1 MGTIRRASLGH
12 ASSGKASQ
20 FSRSDEEAG
29 AREAFAD
36 AALYDFEYRR
46 RRADVNF
53 YRGLARDR
61 MEFEPAGPILDLA
74 CGSGRLLVPLLR
86 DGHAVVGVDLSSAML
101 AETARKVARLS
112 AARRARALLVR
123 GDLRSF
129 AMAPRFALAIAA
141 FHSVQHLVSDADLLR
156 FFRRVRAALGP
167 RGWFAFDVLP
177 PDPVWLGRD
186 PDRRWARTM
195 FHHPKTR
202 ERLVYTV
209 SQTYDPDRRALHMR
223 IHYQPVDKQGQ
234 AAGRERIHRLCH
246 RQLWPADVESLLAR
260 AGFRLVARLA
270 DFHGRTLDDDS
281 PADEHVY
288 VSVVR

>member
-1 MGTIRRASLGH
+1 MASIRH
-12 ASSGKASQ
+12 ATSGPAAR
-20 FSRSDEEAG
+20 FSRSDEDAG

-61 MEFEPAGPILDLA
+61 MQFEPEGPILDLA

-86 DGHAVVGVDLSSAML
+86 DGHSVVGVDLSSAML
-101 AETARKVARLS
+101 TEAARKVARLS
-112 AARRARALLVR
+112 SVRRNRALLLR
-123 GDLRSF
+123 ADLRSF

-141 FHSVQHLVSDADLLR
+141 FHSVQHLVSDSELLR

-167 RGWFAFDVLP
+167 RGWFALDVLP
-177 PDPVWLGRD
+177 PDPAWLARD
-186 PDRRWARTM
+186 PERRWARTT

-209 SQTYDPDRRALHMR
+209 SQTYDPNRRVLHMR
-223 IHYQPVDKQGQ
+223 IHYQPVDEQGR
-234 AAGRERIHRLCH
+234 ATGPERVHRLCH
-246 RQLWPADVESLLAR
+246 RQLWPADVERLLGQ
-260 AGFRLVARLA
+260 AGFRVVARFA
-270 DFHGRTLDDDS
+270 DFHGRIFENDDGL
-281 PADEHVY
+281 ADEHVY
-288 VSVVR
+288 VSVTR